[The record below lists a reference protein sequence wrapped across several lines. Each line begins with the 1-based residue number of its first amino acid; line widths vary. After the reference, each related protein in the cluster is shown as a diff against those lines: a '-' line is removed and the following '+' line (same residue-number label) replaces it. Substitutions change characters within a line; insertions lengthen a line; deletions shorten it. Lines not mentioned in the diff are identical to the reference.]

1 MATRG
6 KPFWLLIFNR
16 SMWNKI
22 VMKTQIKVYHEIF
35 VERIYLKKSRIIW
48 EDNIKMDFVKVYS
61 GNMSCI
67 KLPN

>member
-1 MATRG
+1 
-6 KPFWLLIFNR
+6 
-16 SMWNKI
+16 MWNKI